1 MSKRIFEADISDDLR
16 MADAKGEPGGKR
28 GLLFGSDGLR
38 KQAVFHEVSEEELA
52 ERYRSRFEEEHRRE
66 LSPEEKE
73 FYGRLAELGFNLVC
87 GAIGRGVEL
96 AKPRV
101 EQVMKE
107 KVIPRGEAAL
117 RSLRKKHDAKRKG
130 EERVSKGIIDGLL
143 PPIKACEIAR
153 SNIDGLASNEP
164 DASRASDDVK
174 PVRLDS
180 AGARDRTT
188 QADLRPISQDEARE
202 RIARIMLLAQAAA
215 DEYREL
221 SRCRLEDGEQVE
233 PSLYG
238 LVESQALG
246 GLTHLV
252 FDGETRFLPP
262 ESTDAFLNLLYSDEI
277 SDRLIEIPLEG
288 RDGSKRLN
296 GPGHGE

>member
-28 GLLFGSDGLR
+28 GLLFGNDGLR

-52 ERYRSRFEEEHRRE
+52 ERYRSRFEGERRRE
-66 LSPEEKE
+66 LSPEERE

-101 EQVMKE
+101 EQLMKE
-107 KVIPRGEAAL
+107 RVIPRGKAAL
-117 RSLRKKHDAKRKG
+117 RSLREKHDAKKKG
-130 EERVSKGIIDGLL
+130 KERVSKGIIDGLL

-153 SNIDGLASNEP
+153 TINDGLASNEP
-164 DASRASDDVK
+164 GASRASDDVES
-174 PVRLDS
+174 VRLDS

-215 DEYREL
+215 DECREL
-221 SRCRLEDGEQVE
+221 SLCCLEDGEQAE
-233 PSLYG
+233 PTLYE

-252 FDGETRFLPP
+252 FDGETRFLPA
-262 ESTDAFLNLLYSDEI
+262 ESTDAFLHLLHSDEI
-277 SDRLIEIPLEG
+277 SKKLIEIPLEG